1 MTLASPTLLAGL
13 RLARPFAV
21 NGGSE
26 KMTPEGNLGLFAYSL
41 TIILSLFAVYLDKKH
56 ILLLKPVRGICD
68 VGTVSALV
76 KSPRPLR
83 RFRCPAPHHSNLCL
97 P

>member
-1 MTLASPTLLAGL
+1 MTLASPALLAGL

-21 NGGSE
+21 NDGSE

-41 TIILSLFAVYLDKKH
+41 AIILSLFAVYLDKKH
-56 ILLLKPVRGICD
+56 ILLLKPVRGICN
-68 VGTVSALV
+68 VRHSICVSKKPPA
-76 KSPRPLR
+76 LR